1 MKAFEMAS
9 VVDSISKRPTGN
21 SFSIDSILQMDNKEL
36 IKIPNLTRVLDTHS
50 LSNISPMLRTSFSND
65 KVMKCETA
73 LDLSVNISNVENER
87 FRKSFEDHEQIN
99 NINGLYTNKN
109 LSDEEHLA
117 KVKRKQRYLY
127 EQTES
132 FETMSEGEN
141 IKSGDEPRNIQYS
154 VENGFIT
161 SDQDYEILQT
171 ESAES
176 DIETSDTNVVTV
188 PGFHADGTLLN
199 VDCVEDGELSPIDKE
214 IATSNR
220 SNETVRE
227 VANEQSVEESKFKG
241 LV

>member
-1 MKAFEMAS
+1 MAS
-9 VVDSISKRPTGN
+9 VVDSVTKRPTGN
-21 SFSIDSILQMDNKEL
+21 SFSIESILQMDNKEL

-50 LSNISPMLRTSFSND
+50 LSNISPMLRSSFSDDNA
-65 KVMKCETA
+65 MKCETA

-99 NINGLYTNKN
+99 NINGLYTNKS

-117 KVKRKQRYLY
+117 KVKRKQRHLY

-141 IKSGDEPRNIQYS
+141 FKSGERPRNIQYS
-154 VENGFIT
+154 EENGFIT

-176 DIETSDTNVVTV
+176 DFETSDTNAMTGL
-188 PGFHADGTLLN
+188 PADSSLAN
-199 VDCVEDGELSPIDKE
+199 VDCVEDDELSPTDKE
-214 IATSNR
+214 MATGNR

-227 VANEQSVEESKFKG
+227 VPNEQSVEESKF
-241 LV
+241 